1 MNAQLT
7 TRYAVCLGL
16 AGSLAVAIA
25 PAVQAQIQVT
35 GGRVSGQAGFFVP
48 TPGTGN
54 RTGVELFDLSVQ
66 RLRLETPNGNTSTAV
81 FTPTAANFKA
91 GSDNQPNQGDK
102 GTLQGVLSGIA
113 FSASGGTPVP
123 FRNRDTVLNF
133 TLTSFNS
140 NLGVINGTLISPQK
154 PGDAPLVFL
163 PNVNATLAPGS
174 SYQTTRGDLE
184 LGDFRADINTGLI
197 DLPSNLVFRDFACN
211 VCDVPPVSLTPRV
224 KFEFEGENVRPQEG
238 TNFDINRNDTGTIR
252 FVGEVNKKFLIET
265 VNNSDSDRERFKLEG
280 TFGAVDI
287 QMRGP
292 FDLQNRDRLNEDRRI
307 DKYKIEGESNGFG
320 TLFANNAVGFN
331 GTSRRDVK
339 FSFEQDGDK
348 LEGTSNGD
356 VNFYAVLG
364 ARQFNRD
371 VQFKDY
377 TVPPSGNGSNRTVSM
392 CTTCGTTLS
401 DDSTITVGNTN
412 VTVGSPI
419 VINVDN
425 STNSTTVNNTVNIT
439 YTFANAFNLNV
450 SSLASLS
457 NSSTAVTQYQVFT
470 AGNGNSVSPV
480 RNQVRLVQRG
490 GDRYYVVSRVGGGS
504 NITTDDDDRDDDNN
518 RNNRDRGRD
527 NDNNGNNRNQ
537 GRDDDNNGNNRNQGR
552 DDDNGNNRNQGRDDD
567 NNGNN
572 RNQGRDDDNNG
583 NNRDDDDNRDDDRAS
598 DNSDQT
604 AYKLVGPS
612 SRCFPGLVGLRQIP
626 PDQVADLD
634 KEDTQVANTDNGNR
648 QTANTD
654 NQDTQAVNT
663 DNGNRQT
670 ANTDNQDT
678 QAANTDNGNRQT
690 ANTGN
695 QDTQAVNTD
704 NGNRELTTTTTSNVN
719 NGTTASSAQV
729 NN

>member
-7 TRYAVCLGL
+7 TRYAICLGL
-16 AGSLAVAIA
+16 AGSFAVAIA

-35 GGRVSGQAGFFVP
+35 GGGMSGQAAFFVP

-54 RTGVELFDLSVQ
+54 RTGVEMFDLTVQ
-66 RLRLETPNGNTSTAV
+66 RLRLETRNGNTTTAV
-81 FTPTAANFKA
+81 FTPTAANFRA
-91 GSDNQPNQGDK
+91 GSDNEPNAGDR

-113 FSASGGTPVP
+113 FSATGGTPVP

-140 NLGVINGTLISPQK
+140 NLGVIDGTLISPQN

-174 SYQTTRGDLE
+174 SFQTTRGDLK

-211 VCDVPPVSLTPRV
+211 VCGVPPVNLTRRV
-224 KFEFEGENVRPQEG
+224 KFTFEGEDVIPQEG
-238 TNFDINRNDTGTIR
+238 TDFDINRNNTGTIR

-265 VNNSDSDRERFKLEG
+265 VDNSDSDRERFKLEG
-280 TFGAVDI
+280 NFGAVDI
-287 QMRGP
+287 KISGP
-292 FDLQNRDRLNEDRRI
+292 FDLQNRDRLNENRRI
-307 DKYKIEGESNGFG
+307 DKYKIDGESNGFG

-348 LEGTSNGD
+348 LEGRSNGD

-371 VQFKDY
+371 VQFRNY
-377 TVPPSGNGSNRTVSM
+377 TVPPSGSGSNRTVSM

-401 DDSTITVGNTN
+401 DNSTITVGSTN

-419 VINVDN
+419 IINVDN
-425 STNSTTVNNTVNIT
+425 STNSTTVNNTVNVT

-450 SSLASLS
+450 SSLASAS
-457 NSSTAVTQYQVFT
+457 HSSTAVTQYQVFT
-470 AGNGNSVSPV
+470 AGNGNSVSRV
-480 RNQVRLVQRG
+480 RNQVRLVERG
-490 GDRYYVVSRVGGGS
+490 GDRYYIVSRVGGGS

-518 RNNRDRGRD
+518 RNGRNR
-527 NDNNGNNRNQ
+527 
-537 GRDDDNNGNNRNQGR
+537 GRDDDNNRNGR
-552 DDDNGNNRNQGRDDD
+552 DRGRDDD
-567 NNGNN
+567 NN
-572 RNQGRDDDNNG
+572 RNGRDRGRDDDNN
-583 NNRDDDDNRDDDRAS
+583 RDDDRTS
-598 DNSDQT
+598 DNSGQT

-626 PDQVADLD
+626 PDQVANIDN
-634 KEDTQVANTDNGNR
+634 KDTQVANTDNGNR
-648 QTANTD
+648 QTASAD
-654 NQDTQAVNT
+654 NKDTQV
-663 DNGNRQT
+663 
-670 ANTDNQDT
+670 
-678 QAANTDNGNRQT
+678 ANTDNGNRQT
-690 ANTGN
+690 ASADN
-695 QDTQAVNTD
+695 QDTQVANTD
-704 NGNRELTTTTTSNVN
+704 NGNRQTASADNQDTQVANTDNGNRQTASADNQDTQVANTDNRQLTTTSTSNVN
-719 NGTTASSAQV
+719 NGTTASSAEAITQ
-729 NN
+729 

>member
-25 PAVQAQIQVT
+25 PAVQAQIKVT
-35 GGRVSGQAGFFVP
+35 GGGVSGQAAFFVP

-54 RTGVELFDLSVQ
+54 RTGVEMFDLTVQ

-81 FTPTAANFKA
+81 FTPRAANFRA
-91 GSDNQPNQGDK
+91 GSDNQPNAGDK

-113 FSASGGTPVP
+113 FPAAGGTPVP

-140 NLGVINGTLISPQK
+140 NLGVIDGTLISPQN

-163 PNVNATLAPGS
+163 PNVNATVAPGS
-174 SYQTTRGDLE
+174 SYQTTRGDLK
-184 LGDFRADINTGLI
+184 LGDFRADLNTGLI

-211 VCDVPPVSLTPRV
+211 VCGVPPASLTRRV
-224 KFEFEGENVRPQEG
+224 QFTFEGENVRPQED
-238 TNFDINRNDTGTIR
+238 TDFDINRNDTGTIR

-265 VNNSDSDRERFKLEG
+265 VDNSDSDRNRFKLEG
-280 TFGAVDI
+280 DLGAVDI
-287 QMRGP
+287 KISGP
-292 FDLQNRDRLNEDRRI
+292 FDLQNRDRLNENRRI

-348 LEGTSNGD
+348 LEGRSNGD

-457 NSSTAVTQYQVFT
+457 HSSTAVTQYQVFT

-527 NDNNGNNRNQ
+527 NDNNRNDRDRGRDDNNRNDRNQ
-537 GRDDDNNGNNRNQGR
+537 GRDDDN
-552 DDDNGNNRNQGRDDD
+552 NGNNRNQGRDDD

-583 NNRDDDDNRDDDRAS
+583 NNRNQGRDDDNNRDDDRAS

-678 QAANTDNGNRQT
+678 QA
-690 ANTGN
+690 
-695 QDTQAVNTD
+695 VNTD